1 MFKVNYSQLSD
12 EQLAQKEK
20 ENKVLVLLSVV
31 TLFSLVY
38 DSLREYLADDK
49 VDIVLIVL
57 FILAIIG
64 SVHVFMRVKEV
75 RQQKKVR

>member
-38 DSLREYLADDK
+38 DSLREYLAEDK
-49 VDIVLIVL
+49 VNVVLIVL
-57 FILAIIG
+57 LILAIIG